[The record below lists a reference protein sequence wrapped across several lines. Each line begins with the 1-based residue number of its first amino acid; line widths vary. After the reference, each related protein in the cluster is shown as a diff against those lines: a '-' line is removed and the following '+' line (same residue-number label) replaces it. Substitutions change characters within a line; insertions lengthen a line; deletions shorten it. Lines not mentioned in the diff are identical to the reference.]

1 MLNKMTP
8 TNFDWYMHS
17 LIFLHTERV
26 ILKQQE
32 RRGGMQD
39 GEDNNESEGEDN
51 NEGEDE
57 DDTEYEG
64 FEVDRDEV
72 DDNIDV
78 VE

>member
-1 MLNKMTP
+1 MTP